1 MDPKKMSN
9 DTLALSV
16 ELWTLTNDNLT
27 DVQKQFFAEVIW
39 RLKLMS
45 DVERENHGRK

>member
-9 DTLALSV
+9 DALASNI
-16 ELWTLTNDNLT
+16 ELWALMQDDLTIAQLS
-27 DVQKQFFAEVIW
+27 FFDEVIW

-45 DVERENHGRK
+45 DKEQEKTE